1 MKQQFPQR
9 EHRAMNEVCLKVEGL
24 SNGGKIRDI
33 SFNLHKGEVLGFTGL
48 VGAGRTEIM
57 RLLFGVDRKT
67 AGTITK
73 DGKVIN
79 IRNPGDSVKNGFAF
93 ITEDRKSEGLFM
105 SMSISRNI
113 VMASLDKVKKWFMLN
128 KKLEKYIAQKFVDS
142 LRIVTPNVD
151 QKVCFLSGGNQ
162 QKPLLQGG

>member
-1 MKQQFPQR
+1 MVKDTPRDELIAMMVGR
-9 EHRAMNEVCLKVEGL
+9 ELDQYYTRDHVENTEVVLRCENL
-24 SNGGKIRDI
+24 SDGKKKRSRVKGV
-33 SFNLHKGEVLGFTGL
+33 SFEVRKGEIVGFAGL

-93 ITEDRKSEGLFM
+93 ITEDRKSEGLFLPF
-105 SMSISRNI
+105 SWS
-113 VMASLDKVKKWFMLN
+113 
-128 KKLEKYIAQKFVDS
+128 
-142 LRIVTPNVD
+142 VTPSASTSVP
-151 QKVCFLSGGNQ
+151 VGRIAPAISAAT
-162 QKPLLQGG
+162 